1 MHLIFLTRIFVDMKA
16 ILAVNN
22 LGFIG
27 LKDGLPWRS
36 KADFRHFK
44 EMTMGGTLLVG
55 STTAATL
62 PPLKGRRIVVA
73 HRLMG
78 FQQRE
83 DGFWVLEGDEMV
95 KIDWCIGGKYTY
107 ERFCPVFTELHISH
121 INDNTIGDVG
131 FPHFNSLNPEC
142 KIFNYNFDVDLVQ

>member
-1 MHLIFLTRIFVDMKA
+1 MKA

-36 KADFRHFK
+36 KTDFKHFK

-62 PPLKGRRIVVA
+62 PPLKGRKIVVA
-73 HRLMG
+73 NRLTP
-78 FQQRE
+78 FSNIISDDE
-83 DGFWVLEGDEMV
+83 TNGFWVFDKEKWV
-95 KIDWCIGGKYTY
+95 KIDWCIGGKFTY

-131 FPHFNSLNPEC
+131 FPNFNSLNPNC
-142 KIFNYNFDVDLVQ
+142 KIFNYNFDVDPVQ

>member
-1 MHLIFLTRIFVDMKA
+1 MKA
-16 ILAVNN
+16 IIGVNN

-36 KADFRHFK
+36 KADFKHFK
-44 EMTMGGTLLVG
+44 EMTMGGTLMVG

-62 PPLKGRRIVVA
+62 PPLKGRNVVVIN
-73 HRLMG
+73 RFTP

-83 DGFWVLEGDEMV
+83 DGFWVMDNDFGLV
-95 KIDWCIGGKYTY
+95 KVDWCIGGKFTY
-107 ERFCPVFTELHISH
+107 ERFCSVFTELHISH

-131 FPHFNSLNPEC
+131 FPQFNSLNRDC
-142 KIFNYNFDVDLVQ
+142 KIFNYYFDVDPQ